1 MRIRLDW
8 LETFIAIA
16 ETGSLT
22 RAGERVA
29 RSQSAVSLQL
39 RQLEDLLAVRLFDR
53 GTRHV
58 VLTAAGERLL
68 PAAYRTVEAADAA
81 VGSVALDE
89 PRTVRVGVPE
99 EYADSVIPDVLAGL
113 ARGTSGLAVEV
124 QCAASNVLER
134 RVTAGRLDLAFAM
147 ADEIER
153 RGEAV
158 VTDPSVWVC
167 APGFDGGRRPLPVAL
182 FDRACSWRHR
192 AIEAL
197 DSAGIEYRVVF
208 SSASVAGVRAG
219 IRTGLAIGALG
230 ASTAGDNLIR
240 MSGDDAPPDLPP
252 AELVL
257 LRTRREDP
265 TAAQLADR
273 ARERLRQGLR

>member
-39 RQLEDLLAVRLFDR
+39 RQLEDMLAVRLFDR

-68 PAAYRTVEAADAA
+68 PAAYRTIGAAEAA

-89 PRTVRVGVPE
+89 PRAVRVGVPE

-113 ARGTSGLAVEV
+113 ARGTAGLAVEV
-124 QCAASNVLER
+124 QCAASGVLER
-134 RVTAGRLDLAFAM
+134 RVTAGRLHLAFAM
-147 ADEIER
+147 ADEIEG

-158 VTDPSVWVC
+158 VTDRTVWLC
-167 APGFDGGRRPLPVAL
+167 APGFDSGRRPLPVAL
-182 FDRACSWRHR
+182 FDQACSWRHR

-197 DSAGIEYRVVF
+197 DAAGIDYRVVF

-219 IRTGLAIGALG
+219 IRAGLAVGALG
-230 ASTAGDNLIR
+230 SSTAGDSLIR
-240 MSGDDAPPDLPP
+240 RRRRAARPRRNSCCSARS
-252 AELVL
+252 A
-257 LRTRREDP
+257 RTR
-265 TAAQLADR
+265 
-273 ARERLRQGLR
+273 